1 MTKKYVVKL
10 KKQES
15 IDFYI
20 EISGVKEYL
29 IGSYF
34 NSYNEEVEVEIT
46 EMPSQILASISFNRT
61 LAQFIAK
68 SYKIKKI
75 G

>member
-1 MTKKYVVKL
+1 MTKYVIKL

>member
-1 MTKKYVVKL
+1 MKKYVIKL

-46 EMPSQILASISFNRT
+46 EMPSQILASISFNCT
-61 LAQFIAK
+61 LAQFMAK

>member
-1 MTKKYVVKL
+1 MTKYVIKL

-20 EISGVKEYL
+20 EISGVKDYL

-34 NSYNEEVEVEIT
+34 NSYNEEIEVEIT

-61 LAQFIAK
+61 LAQFMAK

>member
-1 MTKKYVVKL
+1 MKKYVIKL

-20 EISGVKEYL
+20 EISGVKDYL

-34 NSYNEEVEVEIT
+34 NSYNDEIEVEIT

-61 LAQFIAK
+61 LAQFMAK
-68 SYKIKKI
+68 SYKIRKI

>member
-61 LAQFIAK
+61 LAQFMAK

>member
-29 IGSYF
+29 VGSYF
-34 NSYNEEVEVEIT
+34 NSYNDEIEVEIT
-46 EMPSQILASISFNRT
+46 EMPSQILASISFHNT
-61 LAQFIAK
+61 LVQFMAK

>member
-1 MTKKYVVKL
+1 MTKKYVIKL

-20 EISGVKEYL
+20 EISGVKDYL

-34 NSYNEEVEVEIT
+34 NSYNDEIEVEIT
-46 EMPSQILASISFNRT
+46 EMPSQILASISFNHT
-61 LAQFIAK
+61 LAQFMAK

-75 G
+75 D

>member
-20 EISGVKEYL
+20 EISGVKDYL

-34 NSYNEEVEVEIT
+34 NSYNDEIEVEIT
-46 EMPSQILASISFNRT
+46 EMPSQILASISFNYT
-61 LAQFIAK
+61 LAQFMAK

-75 G
+75 D

>member
-1 MTKKYVVKL
+1 MTKKYVIKL

-20 EISGVKEYL
+20 EINGVKDYL

-34 NSYNEEVEVEIT
+34 NSYNDEIEVEIT

-61 LAQFIAK
+61 LAQFMAK

-75 G
+75 D

>member
-20 EISGVKEYL
+20 EISGVKDYL

-34 NSYNEEVEVEIT
+34 NSYNDEIEVEIT
-46 EMPSQILASISFNRT
+46 EMPFQILASISFNNT
-61 LAQFIAK
+61 LAQFMAK

>member
-1 MTKKYVVKL
+1 MTKYIIKL

-61 LAQFIAK
+61 LAQFMAK